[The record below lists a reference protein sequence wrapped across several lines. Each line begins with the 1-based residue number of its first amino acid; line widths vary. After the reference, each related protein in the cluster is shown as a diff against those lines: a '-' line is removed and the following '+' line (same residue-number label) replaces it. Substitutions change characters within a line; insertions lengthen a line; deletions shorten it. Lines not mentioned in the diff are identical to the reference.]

1 MAQCSA
7 LNSALHA
14 KGFNNAELAN
24 KTGLGSQ
31 RVNDIL
37 DGKAKPT
44 QEEFNTIAGVLG
56 ITGSVSN
63 QSHSTPIVY

>member
-1 MAQCSA
+1 MTVRD
-7 LNSALHA
+7 LVDP
-14 KGFNNAELAN
+14 
-24 KTGLGSQ
+24 
-31 RVNDIL
+31 RVGIVIAHVYRGVSSSLVL